1 MLRELGKE
9 AGRARKPG
17 KYPLGNRLYHL
28 AVMVAG
34 LAVIGTGILMM

>member
-1 MLRELGKE
+1 MGREDVPGP
-9 AGRARKPG
+9 RPG

-34 LAVIGTGILMM
+34 LA